1 MGRWTWLD
9 RKTPT
14 VAEAEL
20 SPPPEDPA
28 VAAVAIID
36 EALLVFAGRALVSG
50 DEVVDRLLDLRGA
63 LVAATSLREL
73 DELGSTPWHRS
84 GPVTV

>member
-1 MGRWTWLD
+1 MARWTLLD
-9 RKTPT
+9 RNTPT

-20 SPPPEDPA
+20 SPSMKDP
-28 VAAVAIID
+28 AVAIID
-36 EALLVFAGRALVSG
+36 EALLAFVGRALVSG

-73 DELGSTPWHRS
+73 DELCSTS
-84 GPVTV
+84 A

>member
-1 MGRWTWLD
+1 MGRWTWLEG
-9 RKTPT
+9 KTPT

-20 SPPPEDPA
+20 SPPTKVPA
-28 VAAVAIID
+28 VATVAIID
-36 EALLVFAGRALVSG
+36 EALLAFVGRALVSG

-73 DELGSTPWHRS
+73 DELCSTPC
-84 GPVTV
+84 

>member
-20 SPPPEDPA
+20 SPPIKDPA
-28 VAAVAIID
+28 VAVID
-36 EALLVFAGRALVSG
+36 EALLAFVGRALVSG

-63 LVAATSLREL
+63 LAAATSLREL
-73 DELGSTPWHRS
+73 DELCSTS
-84 GPVTV
+84 G

>member
-20 SPPPEDPA
+20 SPPLKDP
-28 VAAVAIID
+28 AVAIID
-36 EALLVFAGRALVSG
+36 EALLAFVGRSLVSG

-73 DELGSTPWHRS
+73 DELCSTPWHHS
-84 GPVTV
+84 GSVTV